1 MAGLFLYDNITN
13 PTDTGGKRNNGKTN
27 SEKIKINQLVSLIPE
42 NWKTAAS
49 QNQKYHGAGTD

>member
-1 MAGLFLYDNITN
+1 M
-13 PTDTGGKRNNGKTN
+13 
-27 SEKIKINQLVSLIPE
+27 EKQIQKKSKINQLVSLIPE